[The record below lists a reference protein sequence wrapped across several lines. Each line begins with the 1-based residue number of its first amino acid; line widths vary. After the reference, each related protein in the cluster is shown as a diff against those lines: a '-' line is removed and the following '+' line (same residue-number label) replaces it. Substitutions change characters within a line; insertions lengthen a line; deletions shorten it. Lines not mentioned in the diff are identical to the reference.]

1 MTVRPSPC
9 RQPSQKTEAAI
20 GSEVSGTSS
29 AGRLGSPTRW
39 RAEVLLVAG
48 VSLGQSAVYAVVR
61 LADMLTRAP
70 LKDSTA
76 GLNHSQST
84 REVFD
89 LVYQLLGIGFT
100 LVPVALALYL
110 MWLDGQGSVLERL
123 GLGRGVGRGGSGRG
137 GAGPDAGCGAGPD
150 AGCDARGGG
159 TASDGVL
166 RDGARRAAWGD
177 AWRAVGLFVLIGAGT
192 LVVYAAGRAL
202 GVTAQISTN
211 NLNAAWWT
219 VPVLLLQAVKNGVLE
234 EVLLLGFFW
243 DRLEKLRWS
252 PWAIIVGLAV
262 FRGSYHLYQG
272 FGPFVGNVLMGLI
285 FGWLYMRRRR
295 VMPFVGAHFLLDA
308 VGFLVPGILRG

>member
-1 MTVRPSPC
+1 MIS
-9 RQPSQKTEAAI
+9 
-20 GSEVSGTSS
+20 SEVSGASYP
-29 AGRLGSPTRW
+29 GRLGSPARW

-123 GLGRGVGRGGSGRG
+123 GLGRGVGRGGAGRG
-137 GAGPDAGCGAGPD
+137 GAGPDAGRG
-150 AGCDARGGG
+150 ARGGG

-243 DRLEKLRWS
+243 DRLERLRWS

-295 VMPFVGAHFLLDA
+295 VMPFIGAHFLLDA

>member
-1 MTVRPSPC
+1 M
-9 RQPSQKTEAAI
+9 
-20 GSEVSGTSS
+20 
-29 AGRLGSPTRW
+29 GSPTRW

>member
-1 MTVRPSPC
+1 M
-9 RQPSQKTEAAI
+9 
-20 GSEVSGTSS
+20 
-29 AGRLGSPTRW
+29 
-39 RAEVLLVAG
+39 LLVAG
-48 VSLGQSAVYAVVR
+48 VSLGQSAVYAAVR

-84 REVFD
+84 RAVFD

-123 GLGRGVGRGGSGRG
+123 GLGRG
-137 GAGPDAGCGAGPD
+137 AGPDAGRG
-150 AGCDARGGG
+150 ARGGG

-166 RDGARRAAWGD
+166 RDEARRAAWGD

-192 LVVYAAGRAL
+192 LAVYAAGRAL